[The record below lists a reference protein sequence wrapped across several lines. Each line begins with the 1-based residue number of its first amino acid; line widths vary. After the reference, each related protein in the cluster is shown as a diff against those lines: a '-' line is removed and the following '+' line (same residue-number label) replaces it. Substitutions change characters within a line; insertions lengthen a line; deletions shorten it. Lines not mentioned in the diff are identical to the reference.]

1 MQMMLSYIEGINMK
15 SRIRIQWLAIFI
27 GFMLWISIYY
37 VIDSPLLVPS
47 IQNIGLAFVQIFTSK
62 NSLEA
67 IFLTIVRL
75 VIILFISSLCGVL
88 MGAIASKKTKI
99 AYFLQ
104 PYVTIF
110 RTIPVISI
118 FVILIIL
125 FGFNSTPL
133 IVTSLMIFPIIY
145 QQTLESIRQ
154 IDQAYLDIYHLEDN
168 RFWSGLKNCYLPL
181 TKNQLLTAFL
191 QSAGLGIKVLVM
203 SEYLA
208 QTPKSIG
215 FSLYLAKTNIRYD
228 QVFAWTIL
236 LIIIA
241 ILIETWIR
249 KQQLK

>member
-1 MQMMLSYIEGINMK
+1 MK
-15 SRIRIQWLAIFI
+15 SRQSIQWLAVFI
-27 GFMLWISIYY
+27 GFMLWISMYFL
-37 VIDSPLLVPS
+37 IDSPLLVPS
-47 IQNIGLAFVQIFTSK
+47 IENIGLAFVHLFTYKS
-62 NSLEA
+62 SLEV
-67 IFLTIVRL
+67 IYFTIIRL
-75 VIILFISSLCGVL
+75 VIILFISSSCGVL
-88 MGAIASKKTKI
+88 LGAIASKRSKI

-125 FGFNSTPL
+125 FGFKATPL
-133 IVTSLMIFPIIY
+133 IVTSLMVFPIVY
-145 QQTLESIRQ
+145 QQTLESIKQ
-154 IDQAYLDIYHLEDN
+154 IDQTFLDIYHLEDD

-236 LIIIA
+236 LIIVA
-241 ILIETWIR
+241 ILFETWIR

>member
-1 MQMMLSYIEGINMK
+1 MK
-15 SRIRIQWLAIFI
+15 SRQSIQWLAVFI
-27 GFMLWISIYY
+27 GFMLWISMYFL
-37 VIDSPLLVPS
+37 IDSPLLVPS
-47 IQNIGLAFVQIFTSK
+47 IENIGLAFVHLFTSK
-62 NSLEA
+62 SSLEV
-67 IFLTIVRL
+67 IYFTIIRL
-75 VIILFISSLCGVL
+75 VIILFISSSCGVL
-88 MGAIASKKTKI
+88 LGAIASKRSKI

-125 FGFNSTPL
+125 FGFKATPL
-133 IVTSLMIFPIIY
+133 IVTSLMVFPIVY
-145 QQTLESIRQ
+145 QQTLESIKQ
-154 IDQAYLDIYHLEDN
+154 IDQTFLDIYHLEDN

-236 LIIIA
+236 LIIVA
-241 ILIETWIR
+241 ILFETWIR

>member
-1 MQMMLSYIEGINMK
+1 MK
-15 SRIRIQWLAIFI
+15 SRQSIQWLAVFI
-27 GFMLWISIYY
+27 GFMLWISMYFL
-37 VIDSPLLVPS
+37 IDSPLLVPS
-47 IQNIGLAFVQIFTSK
+47 IENIGLAFVHLFTSR
-62 NSLEA
+62 SSIEA
-67 IFLTIVRL
+67 IYFTIIRL
-75 VIILFISSLCGVL
+75 VIILFISSSCGVL
-88 MGAIASKKTKI
+88 LGAIASKRSKI

-125 FGFNSTPL
+125 FGFKATPL
-133 IVTSLMIFPIIY
+133 IVTSLMVFPIVY
-145 QQTLESIRQ
+145 QQTLESIKQ
-154 IDQAYLDIYHLEDN
+154 IDQTFLDIYHLEDD
-168 RFWSGLKNCYLPL
+168 RFWSGLKSCYLPL

-236 LIIIA
+236 LIIVA
-241 ILIETWIR
+241 ILFETWIR